1 MTGGALSQ
9 ADATALHRAAK
20 KLRNFNYEDDTTDSA
35 NIYGSVNAFIQV
47 YNNTL
52 SSGNKTDDASLNRY
66 SRYLK
71 SLSKEHS
78 SELSRIGITVNSDGS
93 LSANDNLLKSAKVS
107 KVKTL
112 FADDAEYITK
122 VSRYSKKMAEKAD
135 SVVLSETLGSNI
147 DLTYH
152 PLRVPVFS
160 SLYILHID
168 CDIIPLH
175 ADLCHASADKRH
187 HRWSV
192 SDIHIHNDRHFEI
205 F

>member
-1 MTGGALSQ
+1 MAAVAGTGTSLSANYYLRNFYTANRNAVTSSKRKEMTGGTLSQ
-9 ADATALHRAAK
+9 ADATALRAAK

-147 DLTYH
+147 DLT
-152 PLRVPVFS
+152 L
-160 SLYILHID
+160 
-168 CDIIPLH
+168 
-175 ADLCHASADKRH
+175 
-187 HRWSV
+187 
-192 SDIHIHNDRHFEI
+192 
-205 F
+205 

>member
-1 MTGGALSQ
+1 MAAVAGTGTSLSASYYLRNFYTANRNAVTSSKRKEMTGGTLSQ
-9 ADATALHRAAK
+9 ADAAAK

-147 DLTYH
+147 DLT
-152 PLRVPVFS
+152 L
-160 SLYILHID
+160 
-168 CDIIPLH
+168 
-175 ADLCHASADKRH
+175 
-187 HRWSV
+187 
-192 SDIHIHNDRHFEI
+192 
-205 F
+205 